1 MPRPESQSAPKYSEA
16 LELAGILLR
25 NGFDVSQVEQ
35 RLVARGL
42 LPESAKQIVQAALE
56 DRVRTEN
63 ASVKRRDT
71 FEELHWILSSLVA
84 CALLFGDYRLG
95 DTTSALLLLVFLSV
109 PLACIWLPEWIEM
122 RLHDWVP
129 ASMIRWG
136 GWLALF
142 AVGTLNT
149 WVGGIKQLIDMHP
162 MP

>member
-1 MPRPESQSAPKYSEA
+1 MARPESKSAPKYSEA
-16 LELAGILLR
+16 LELAGILRR
-25 NGFDVSQVEQ
+25 NGFDVVQVEE

-42 LPESAKQIVQAALE
+42 ALESAKQIVQSALE
-56 DRVRTEN
+56 DRVRTQN
-63 ASVKRRDT
+63 ASVKRGET

-95 DTTSALLLLVFLSV
+95 DTTSALLLLMFLAI

-129 ASMIRWG
+129 ASVIRWG

-142 AVGTLNT
+142 VLGTLNT
-149 WVGGIKQLIDMHP
+149 WVGGIKQLIEKHP